1 VSLVFNGL
9 RIDEVIIDQHYK
21 LKHPEVSDRVILKLI
36 IQLHNLVLKPS
47 ELKNEFLYY
56 MEEPIFLDDKPY
68 RLVFVMEKNK
78 NYLGVINAFRIQEKR
93 YGIPIR

>member
-36 IQLHNLVLKPS
+36 IQLHNLVLKPKMS
-47 ELKNEFLYY
+47 FCIIWKNQF
-56 MEEPIFLDDKPY
+56 F
-68 RLVFVMEKNK
+68 
-78 NYLGVINAFRIQEKR
+78 
-93 YGIPIR
+93 